1 MRRLVAIFGIAMLV
15 ATACAGGEP
24 PTSGASPTASAAT
37 TDKPVAGGRVVA
49 GATGDPKTMQP
60 IISTDTQSS
69 FVWQWL
75 YLGLT
80 RTNYKTGET
89 ESSLAEKFE
98 QSKDGLTLTYT
109 LRDNLQW
116 SDGTPFTGEDW
127 RYTVHSVAR
136 SAKTVRKSTFQDIVG
151 WADYRDGKTNSI
163 SGITVGS
170 NGKTIEIKF
179 AKVFCPATAAMGGA
193 GGGILPSA
201 AFKKVYDPYTTDTK
215 QNIDDN
221 PLNMNPPASMGPFVF
236 KEFKP
241 GIQVTLGRNDKYFR
255 GAPLLDEFVIKVYA
269 DATAIKNALVTGEV
283 TYGTVEAKDYEEV
296 KKVDSLKD
304 FRYKTST
311 YNYIGWNAKAAK
323 APWLANK
330 QVRQAL
336 WYGINVDAIMQKIV
350 FGLGTQVYAHTPP
363 PSWAY
368 DEAGLNKYKNDVAK
382 AKSLLEQA
390 GAKMGSDGIYRW
402 TDGST
407 MKMRIETNQ
416 GNNARETILQ
426 FAQEQYKQ
434 IGIQIDP
441 LLESFNALLDRTDP
455 GTDFEGFIIGWS
467 LGADPDPYSIW
478 HSSQQGKGQFNNI
491 GYNSPTVDQA
501 LLENRN
507 GPDCSQTAR
516 KAALKK
522 VDQAL
527 NDEAPYTF
535 LYSADGLFFAN
546 KQLQSV
552 DPSTYSSTWNI
563 EKWWFK
569 K

>member
-1 MRRLVAIFGIAMLV
+1 MRRLVAIFGAAMLV
-15 ATACAGGEP
+15 ATACAGGTP
-24 PTSGASPTASAAT
+24 PTSGGASPSTAASDT
-37 TDKPVAGGRVVA
+37 PVPGGRVVA

-69 FVWQWL
+69 FVWQWF

-80 RTNYKTGET
+80 RANYKTGET
-89 ESSLAEKFE
+89 EPSLADKFE
-98 QSKDGLTLTYT
+98 LSKDGLTLTYT
-109 LRDNLQW
+109 LRDNLVW
-116 SDGTPFTGEDW
+116 SDGTPFSGEDW

-151 WADYRDGKTNSI
+151 WADYRDGKASSI
-163 SGITVGS
+163 SGITVG
-170 NGKTIEIKF
+170 NGGKTIEIKF
-179 AKVFCPATAAMGGA
+179 AKVFCPAQAAMGGA

-221 PLNMNPPASMGPFVF
+221 ALNMNPPASMGPFVF

-255 GAPLLDEFVIKVYA
+255 GAPLIEEFVIKVYA
-269 DATAIKNALVTGEV
+269 DATAVKNALVTGEV
-283 TYGTVEAKDYEEV
+283 TYGTVEAKDYDEV
-296 KKVDSLKD
+296 NKVDSLKGY
-304 FRYKTST
+304 RYKSSGYT
-311 YNYIGWNAKAAK
+311 YIGWNAKAAK
-323 APWLANK
+323 APWLANRD
-330 QVRQAL
+330 VRQAL
-336 WYGINVDAIMQKIV
+336 WYGINVDAIMQKIL
-350 FGLGTQVYAHTPP
+350 FGLGTQVYSHNPP
-363 PSWAY
+363 TSWAY
-368 DEAGLNKYKNDVAK
+368 DTSGLTTYKNDVAK
-382 AKSLLEQA
+382 AKQLLEKA

-402 TDGST
+402 TDGSP

-426 FAQEQYKQ
+426 FAQEQYKA
-434 IGIQIDP
+434 IGVQIDP

-491 GYNSPTVDQA
+491 GYNNPAVDQA
-501 LLENRN
+501 LLDNRN
-507 GPDCSQTAR
+507 GPDCSKESR
-516 KAALKK
+516 KKALHT
-522 VDQAL
+522 VDQNL
-527 NDEAPYTF
+527 NQDAPYTF
-535 LYSADGLFFAN
+535 LYAADVLFFGN
-546 KQLQSV
+546 KQLQAV
-552 DPSTYSSTWNI
+552 DPNTYSNTWNI